1 MAVALAPT
9 RELAKQVL
17 AAVKRALRGGTETA
31 ILVAGGAGASSRPEQ
46 ADALRSA
53 HFVVATPG
61 RLADLASSN
70 LAPRLNDAS
79 ILILDEA
86 GHGYWASRS
95 SSAPCGRAE
104 KGRRAVHGDVPGQA
118 AGRNGALGAI
128 VDRDGARQRVEG
140 RGPRLLLARPR
151 RRPSPPRRG

>member
-1 MAVALAPT
+1 MAVALAPSAPS
-9 RELAKQVL
+9 LAKQVL
-17 AAVKRALRGGTETA
+17 AAVKRTRGRGGTETA

-61 RLADLASSN
+61 RLADLAASN

-86 GHGYWASRS
+86 DRMLQLGFEEQLDPMRGDR
-95 SSAPCGRAE
+95 CLG
-104 KGRRAVHGDVPGQA
+104 KGRRCC
-118 AGRNGALGAI
+118 L
-128 VDRDGARQRVEG
+128 
-140 RGPRLLLARPR
+140 R
-151 RRPSPPRRG
+151 RRSRASCGTRRRAGCDR